1 MMYGQESFIFAV
13 IHIGQRPVTVSSSP
27 APLRKQGISCATL
40 SLMFISDKFCQRL
53 CGSSVQLRTN
63 KLISFY
69 FSNLEDST
77 NNSGSNK
84 IIIIIKF
91 LMFVV

>member
-40 SLMFISDKFCQRL
+40 SLMFISDKFCQGQTEL
-53 CGSSVQLRTN
+53 CGSSVQVKEQETD
-63 KLISFY
+63 F
-69 FSNLEDST
+69 F
-77 NNSGSNK
+77 
-84 IIIIIKF
+84 
-91 LMFVV
+91 